1 MTDADLPEAS
11 STWSVTAGIV
21 VIGDEILSGRTKDTN
36 VGFITEYLTEIGI
49 EAREVRIVPDV
60 TSMIVEAVDTL
71 RARYTYV
78 FTTGGIG
85 PTHDDITADAIA
97 TAFGVGIEIDQRAVD
112 VMRWRYPDM
121 ELTPARL
128 RMARI
133 PHGAELI
140 ENPVSGAP
148 GFQIGNV
155 FVMAGVPRIMQGMLE
170 RTGPRLRTGLR
181 ILSET
186 IEALMPEGRIA
197 EPLSEIAR
205 AFADVSIGSYPH
217 FDGKQYRTQV
227 VVRSRDP
234 ERVAAARAAVEAAIA
249 ALQIAS

>member
-1 MTDADLPEAS
+1 MTDADLTEVP

-36 VGFITEYLTEIGI
+36 AGYIAEYLTEIGI

-71 RARYTYV
+71 RSRYTYV

-97 TAFGVGIEIDQRAVD
+97 TAFGVGIEIDPRAVA
-112 VMRWRYPDM
+112 VMRQRYPDM

-128 RMARI
+128 RMTRI
-133 PHGAELI
+133 PHGAELV

-148 GFQIGNV
+148 GFQMGNV
-155 FVMAGVPRIMQGMLE
+155 FVMAGVPKIMQGMLAGV
-170 RTGPRLRTGLR
+170 GPRLRTGPR

-186 IEALMPEGRIA
+186 VVAHVPEGRIA

-217 FDGKQYRTQV
+217 FDGERYKTQV

-234 ERVAAARAAVEAAIA
+234 ERVAAAKAAVEAAVA
-249 ALQIAS
+249 KLDEAS

>member
-1 MTDADLPEAS
+1 M
-11 STWSVTAGIV
+11 
-21 VIGDEILSGRTKDTN
+21 
-36 VGFITEYLTEIGI
+36 
-49 EAREVRIVPDV
+49 PDV

-71 RARYTYV
+71 RSRYTYV

-97 TAFGVGIEIDQRAVD
+97 TAFGVGIEIDPRAVA
-112 VMRWRYPDM
+112 VMRQRYPDM

-128 RMARI
+128 RMTRI
-133 PHGAELI
+133 PHGAELV

-148 GFQIGNV
+148 GFQMGNV
-155 FVMAGVPRIMQGMLE
+155 IVMAGVPKIMQGMLAGV
-170 RTGPRLRTGLR
+170 GPRLRTGPR

-186 IEALMPEGRIA
+186 VVAHLPEGRIA

-217 FDGKQYRTQV
+217 FDGERYKTQV

-234 ERVAAARAAVEAAIA
+234 ERVAAAKAAVEAAVA
-249 ALQIAS
+249 KLDETS

>member
-1 MTDADLPEAS
+1 MTDDHLTEAP

-36 VGFITEYLTEIGI
+36 AGHIAEYLTEIGI
-49 EAREVRIVPDV
+49 EAREIRIVPDI

-71 RARYTYV
+71 RARYSYV

-97 TAFGVGIEIDQRAVD
+97 TAFGVGIEIDQRAVAK
-112 VMRWRYPDM
+112 MRERYPDLEM
-121 ELTPARL
+121 TQARL

-155 FVMAGVPRIMQGMLE
+155 FVMAGVPKIMQGMLE
-170 RTGPRLRTGLR
+170 RAGPRLRTGPR
-181 ILSET
+181 ILSESVT
-186 IEALMPEGRIA
+186 AYLPEGRVA

-217 FDGKQYRTQV
+217 FDGERYRTQV

-234 ERVAAARAAVEAAIA
+234 ERVAAAKAAVEAAVA
-249 ALQIAS
+249 KLNETN

>member
-1 MTDADLPEAS
+1 MTDADLPEVP

-36 VGFITEYLTEIGI
+36 VGHIAEYLTGIGI
-49 EAREVRIVPDV
+49 ETREVRIVPDV

-97 TAFGVGIEIDQRAVD
+97 TAFGVGIEIDQRAVELI
-112 VMRWRYPDM
+112 RQRKPDL
-121 ELTPARL
+121 ELTAARL

-155 FVMAGVPRIMQGMLE
+155 IVMAGVPRIMQGMLAGV
-170 RTGPRLRTGLR
+170 GPRLRTG
-181 ILSET
+181 
-186 IEALMPEGRIA
+186 
-197 EPLSEIAR
+197 PLSEIAR

-217 FDGKQYRTQV
+217 FDGENYMTQV
-227 VVRSRDP
+227 VVRSRDAD
-234 ERVAAARAAVEAAIA
+234 RVAAAKAAVEEAVAK
-249 ALQIAS
+249 LEQTS